1 MIAMIA
7 FGARSNFPTQNKY
20 GTWDV
25 SIRRRCMIVLDYLA
39 LTGLA
44 AMITAVA
51 ALIWSIRRKP

>member
-1 MIAMIA
+1 
-7 FGARSNFPTQNKY
+7 
-20 GTWDV
+20 
-25 SIRRRCMIVLDYLA
+25 MIVLDYLA